1 MAPEPR
7 ARGRTTSCG
16 ARPRSALA
24 RTLDPGQG
32 DVQSNGQVNPFKV
45 EHAQFLQAK
54 LRSGGGARMSR
65 LNQRP
70 PSALRNLKQ
79 RQREQQVLQALER
92 LEDKHLVERAVPEL
106 EEVIAHLSTADDL
119 QWFIRFVYDTRRPM
133 ASVRARR
140 EILLL
145 LRHVVARFHGLRTDD
160 PIAETMANL
169 KERILPLLVS
179 ALKSSDA
186 QDVVVKV
193 LVDSFEILLPEASLD
208 LARDGYVQAG
218 RAILRALLEPL
229 SLGMGWDVAVKQRC
243 VSVLAAFTPH
253 LLKKARQ
260 VASENGGCEVEEL
273 VGIYGRLLVQCL
285 EVSPGLH
292 QGLLQCLAQIASDE
306 IGRYGLASFA
316 HTLCSLCAS
325 HLLETPSAVPAYT
338 SEIGGPRSES
348 PPATRNR
355 ANGALSRDLALV
367 CCQCLRHLADNVIA
381 VCEANA
387 LNGEDGTRP
396 PKGSLDEIRR
406 SVLAALSR
414 DNLNLHRLTRGYEP
428 LRRVIA
434 STRQSWESLT
444 GEGDE
449 AQVQQTP
456 TLSKHIRNRGIN
468 SALAMR
474 RFFEDNNG
482 SSNEAHSKRRPAR
495 GRSPAPDFVDEVEAA
510 VQAVADQTCRH
521 AIDVGEDADLQPT
534 IHPSLLGPEGDMLV
548 EGPRRLGSQS
558 WYLEARPA
566 ASSETVVQSD
576 SAPSKPDTP
585 LPDKCSTAHGAGPIP
600 RKLNPEASHFP
611 TSEAGPLPLPRA
623 GIMPAQCAVE
633 HAKFPADSLP
643 AGMPSLENKVLDYLA
658 AGRADLAFQCVFQ
671 LGNEQSLL
679 SLLHRLNPADLW
691 PRLPESEQR
700 YLVGLLVALMCRDPI
715 SMPAQKACP
724 WLESLIKTPKGISL
738 LPCEELSALQ
748 GALFSLSGARCAAA
762 VSAARAYYHLF
773 ESHQQVHA
781 VYSEFGP
788 TPVRSVLQ
796 WDLPSACA

>member
-7 ARGRTTSCG
+7 ARGRTTSRG
-16 ARPRSALA
+16 ARPRSVLA

-32 DVQSNGQVNPFKV
+32 DVQAKGQVNPFKV

-54 LRSGGGARMSR
+54 LRSGSCARTR
-65 LNQRP
+65 VNQRP

-106 EEVIAHLSTADDL
+106 EEVIANLSTVDDL
-119 QWFIRFVYDTRRPM
+119 QWFLRFVYDTRRPM
-133 ASVRARR
+133 ASLRARR

-145 LRHVVARFHGLRTDD
+145 LRHLVARFHGLCSDD
-160 PIAETMANL
+160 PTADTMANL

-193 LVDSFEILLPEASLD
+193 LVDSFEILLPEASPD
-208 LARDGYVQAG
+208 LARDGYVRAG

-253 LLKKARQ
+253 LLRKARQ

-273 VGIYGRLLVQCL
+273 VGIYGHLLVQCL

-292 QGLLQCLAQIASDE
+292 QGLLQCLTQIASDE
-306 IGRYGLASFA
+306 IGRYGLVSFA

-325 HLLETPSAVPAYT
+325 HLLETPSAAPAYA
-338 SEIGGPRSES
+338 SEIGGARSES
-348 PPATRNR
+348 PPAARNR

-387 LNGEDGTRP
+387 LNAEDGTRP
-396 PKGSLDEIRR
+396 PRASFDEIRR
-406 SVLAALSR
+406 FVLAALSR

-434 STRQSWESLT
+434 LTRQSWESLT
-444 GEGDE
+444 GEGDR
-449 AQVQQTP
+449 AQAQQTP
-456 TLSKHIRNRGIN
+456 TLSKHSRNRGIN
-468 SALAMR
+468 SALGMR
-474 RFFEDNNG
+474 RFFEDYSG
-482 SSNEAHSKRRPAR
+482 SSNEAHSKRRPSR
-495 GRSPAPDFVDEVEAA
+495 VRSPAPDSLDEDDVEAT
-510 VQAVADQTCRH
+510 VQAVAVDQTCKH
-521 AIDVGEDADLQPT
+521 AIDVGEEAELQPT

-566 ASSETVVQSD
+566 ASSETVVHSGA
-576 SAPSKPDTP
+576 APAKSG
-585 LPDKCSTAHGAGPIP
+585 KCPPVHGAGPIP
-600 RKLNPEASHFP
+600 RKLSSELSHFP
-611 TSEAGPLPLPRA
+611 ISEAGPLPLPQA
-623 GIMPAQCAVE
+623 GITPAQIAVE
-633 HAKFPADSLP
+633 HPKFSADFLP
-643 AGMPSLENKVLDYLA
+643 AGKPSLENKVLDYLA

-700 YLVGLLVALMCRDPI
+700 YLVGLLVALICRDPI
-715 SMPAQKACP
+715 SMPAQEACP

-773 ESHQQVHA
+773 ESHQKVSALH
-781 VYSEFGP
+781 SEFGP
-788 TPVRSVLQ
+788 TPVRSVQQ